1 MGKLEL
7 EDIRPYLQ
15 GVKQKGAETVATCP
29 LCGKPEHLYIKQDGE
44 KLLLH
49 CQKCNASGT
58 ELFKEFRRLGAKHE
72 EPEQINYK
80 TAAPTEDY
88 YHIYRLPN
96 GKEQFRKRRR
106 KWADG
111 HKQFTFEYTDAD
123 GKKQYKMP
131 ADAVILYNLD
141 KLAEATPETTLYVVE
156 GEKCADSMLQHGL
169 LATTSRTGAQKEIKF
184 TPADKAALEK
194 FKLKI
199 IIPDNDEKGA
209 AYAAAFKK
217 YACKILALPDIW
229 EKCPKKGDI
238 ADYFAAGGKV
248 EAITGYEWEQ
258 ELTQSYI
265 DSLDI
270 AALLDQK
277 IFKQLL
283 MQNGADRIKTLAML
297 EQRAH
302 KLRIARRFGQAWKA
316 YQADSATPTNSTE
329 HETSFT
335 GQPLA
340 LACGEWIANDAG
352 IYRLKQQGDIV
363 KKDYA
368 CKMPIMPA
376 AVLRNIETDTE
387 KVQLAFRRTKS
398 QWSKCVFPRSTI
410 SNKNKI
416 IELADKGIFVNSDT
430 SAALVTYLGTCLA
443 NNAETIPIIQSVER
457 LGWVDSIFV
466 PYAEA
471 LALDNDGQ
479 GAELARAVHSKGT
492 LEEWAEYIAPL
503 RKQSLYLQIVLAA
516 AFASVLI
523 SKVKALPFVLHLWG
537 GTGTG
542 KTVAL
547 KVAASVWG
555 NPEKYMLTLN
565 GTTNALM
572 GTAALLH
579 DLPLLADE
587 LQTIKIDTN
596 FQNYDKLIMQLT
608 EGKDRARLTQ
618 QSTLKEQKTWT
629 NCFIFT
635 GEEPITQS
643 NSGGGTKNRVI
654 ELQCK
659 EQIVSKGNAVINFID
674 SHYGSAGRAF
684 IEHIASKP
692 AETLQQE
699 FQDLQSALL
708 NLSGS
713 SAKQCAALALIAL
726 ADAYAD
732 ECIFKDKL
740 QVLDLK
746 QLAGIAKSLAE
757 IDSAERAYRYIMD
770 VIAAKADYLAR
781 RGNHGYYKPAA
792 GDCWGKITEDYIAI
806 NRTRITEELAKQG
819 YSLNSVVD
827 AWKNKGYIMTRSDG
841 RINHTERLDN
851 GTFSAIHLKKYA
863 LGYAGYAQGMHGKK
877 LET

>member
-1 MGKLEL
+1 MGKLTL

-15 GVKQKGAETVATCP
+15 GAKQKGAETAATCP

-44 KLLLH
+44 RLLMH
-49 CQKCNASGT
+49 CHKCNAPGT
-58 ELFKEFRRLGAKHE
+58 DILKEFRRLGAKHE
-72 EPEQINYK
+72 EPEQNYQ
-80 TAAPTEDY
+80 TAKPIEDY

-96 GKEQFRKRRR
+96 GEEQFRKRRR

-141 KLAEATPETTLYVVE
+141 KLAEAAPETPLYVVE

-184 TPADKAALEK
+184 TPADQAALEK

-199 IIPDNDEKGA
+199 IIPDNDEKGL
-209 AYAAAFKK
+209 AYAAAFKE

-265 DSLDI
+265 DSLDV
-270 AALLDQK
+270 AALLDPK

-283 MQNGADRIKTLAML
+283 LQNGTDRIKTLAML
-297 EQRAH
+297 EHRARA
-302 KLRIARRFGQAWKA
+302 LRIARSFRQAWKA
-316 YQADSATPTNSTE
+316 YQADSATPAKSTE
-329 HETSFT
+329 HETCFT

-363 KKDYA
+363 KKEHA

-387 KVQLAFRRTKS
+387 KIKLAFRRAKS
-398 QWSKCVFPRSTI
+398 AWSTCIFPRSTI

-416 IELADKGIFVNSDT
+416 IELADRGILVNSNT
-430 SAALVTYLGTCLA
+430 SAALVTYLGDCLE

-457 LGWVDSIFV
+457 LGWVDGAFV
-466 PYAEA
+466 PYDEA
-471 LALDNDGQ
+471 LTLDNDGQ

-523 SKVKALPFVLHLWG
+523 SKVKTLPFVLHLWG

-587 LQTIKIDTN
+587 LQTIKLDTN
-596 FQNYDKLIMQLT
+596 FQNQTYDKLIMQLT

-618 QSTLKEQKTWT
+618 QSTLKDQKTWN

-659 EQIVSKGNAVINFID
+659 EQIVSNGNAVVNFID

-692 AETLQQE
+692 AETLQQN

-708 NLSGS
+708 SLSGS
-713 SAKQCAALALIAL
+713 SAKQCATLALIAL
-726 ADAYAD
+726 ADAYAA
-732 ECIFKDKL
+732 ECIFKDKQ

-770 VIAAKADYLAR
+770 VIAANADYFTR
-781 RGNHGYYKPAA
+781 KGYKGYYKPATGA
-792 GDCWGKITEDYIAI
+792 CWGKLTADYIAI

-819 YSLNSVVD
+819 YSLNSVTD
-827 AWKNKGYIMTRSDG
+827 AWKNKGYILTRSDG
-841 RINHTERLDN
+841 RITHTERLDS
-851 GTFSAIHLKKYA
+851 GTFSAIHLKNT
-863 LGYAGYAQGMHGKK
+863 L
-877 LET
+877 

>member
-1 MGKLEL
+1 MGKLTL

-15 GVKQKGAETVATCP
+15 GAKQKGAQTVATCP
-29 LCGKPEHLYIKQDGE
+29 LCGKPKHLYIKQDGAT
-44 KLLLH
+44 LVMY
-49 CQKCNASGT
+49 CQKCNARGT
-58 ELFKEFRRLGAKHE
+58 ELFKEFRRLGAKPA
-72 EPEQINYK
+72 EPEQIDYK
-80 TAAPTEDY
+80 TAKPIEDY

-96 GKEQFRKRRR
+96 GEEQFRKRRR

-111 HKQFTFEYTDAD
+111 HKQFTFEHTDAD
-123 GKKQYKMP
+123 GKKQYKKP

-141 KLAEATPETTLYVVE
+141 KLAEAAPETPLYVVE
-156 GEKCADSMLQHGL
+156 GEKCADAMLQHGL
-169 LATTSRTGAQKEIKF
+169 LATTSSTGAQKEIKF

-209 AYAAAFKK
+209 AYAAAFKE

-265 DSLDI
+265 DSLDV
-270 AALLDQK
+270 AALLDLK

-283 MQNGADRIKTLAML
+283 MQNGTDRIKILAML
-297 EQRAH
+297 EQRART
-302 KLRIARRFGQAWKA
+302 LRIARRFGQAWKA
-316 YQADSATPTNSTE
+316 YQANSATPLISTE

-335 GQPLA
+335 GQPLT

-363 KKDYA
+363 KKEYA

-376 AVLRNIETDTE
+376 AVLRNIGTDTE
-387 KVQLAFRRTKS
+387 KVQLAFHRTKS
-398 QWSKCVFPRSTI
+398 QWSKCVFTRSTI

-416 IELADKGIFVNSDT
+416 IELADRGILVTSDT
-430 SAALVTYLGTCLA
+430 SAALVTYLGDCLA

-457 LGWVDSIFV
+457 LGWVDSVFV

-471 LALDNDGQ
+471 LTLDNDGQ

-492 LEEWAEYIAPL
+492 LQEWADYIAPL
-503 RKQSLYLQIVLAA
+503 RKQSLYLHIVLAA

-523 SKVKALPFVLHLWG
+523 SKVKTLPFVLHLWG

-572 GTAALLH
+572 GAAALLH

-587 LQTIKIDTN
+587 LQTIKLDTN
-596 FQNYDKLIMQLT
+596 FQNQTYDKLIMQLT
-608 EGKDRARLTQ
+608 EGKDRARMTQ
-618 QSTLKEQKTWT
+618 QSTLKEQKTWN

-659 EQIVSKGNAVINFID
+659 EQIISNGNAVVNFID

-699 FQDLQSALL
+699 FQALQSALL
-708 NLSGS
+708 ELSSS

-740 QVLDLK
+740 QVLDLQ

-770 VIAAKADYLAR
+770 VIAAHADYFAR
-781 RGNHGYYKPAA
+781 RGEHGYYKPAIGA
-792 GDCWGKITEDYIAI
+792 CWGKITEDYIAI
-806 NRTRITEELAKQG
+806 NRTRITEELSKQG
-819 YSLNSVVD
+819 YSFNSVVD
-827 AWKNKGYIMTRSDG
+827 AWKSKGYIMTRSDG
-841 RINHTERLDN
+841 RWMYTDRLEQ
-851 GTFSAIHLKKYA
+851 GTFSAIHLKNT
-863 LGYAGYAQGMHGKK
+863 L
-877 LET
+877 

>member
-1 MGKLEL
+1 MGKLML

-49 CQKCNASGT
+49 CHKCNAKGT
-58 ELFKEFRRLGAKHE
+58 ELFKEFRRLGAKPQPQE
-72 EPEQINYK
+72 EKPKVDYSKI
-80 TAAPTEDY
+80 APIEDY
-88 YHIYRLPN
+88 YHIYRNPD
-96 GKEQFRKRRR
+96 GSEAYRKHR
-106 KWADG
+106 KKWQDG
-111 HKQFTFEYTDAD
+111 HKAFGFEYIDSD
-123 GKKQYKMP
+123 GCKRYAKP
-131 ADAVILYNLD
+131 DGCNNLYNLD
-141 KLAEATPETTLYVVE
+141 KMADADENTPLYIVE
-156 GEKCADSMLQHGL
+156 GEKCADAMTAQGF
-169 LATTSRTGAQKEIKF
+169 LATTTNTGAQKNLKLSD
-184 TPADKAALEK
+184 TDKQYLEK
-194 FKLKI
+194 FTTKI
-199 IIPDNDEKGA
+199 VIGDNDEKGA
-209 AYAAAFKK
+209 DYAAAFKE
-217 YACKILALPDIW
+217 YACKILTLPDIW

-265 DSLDI
+265 DSLDV

-283 MQNGADRIKTLAML
+283 MQNGADRIKTITML
-297 EQRAH
+297 EKRAQ
-302 KLRIARRFGQAWKA
+302 KLHIARRFGQAWKA

-340 LACGEWIANDAG
+340 LACGDWIANDAG

-376 AVLRNIETDTE
+376 AVLRNIETNTE
-387 KVQLAFRRTKS
+387 KVQLAFHRAKS

-416 IELADKGIFVNSDT
+416 IELADRGILVTSDT
-430 SAALVTYLGTCLA
+430 SAALVTYLGDCLA

-457 LGWVDSIFV
+457 LGWVDGVFV
-466 PYAEA
+466 PYNEA
-471 LALDNDGQ
+471 LTLDNDGQ

-492 LEEWAEYIAPL
+492 LEEWAAYVAPL

-523 SKVKALPFVLHLWG
+523 AKVGALPFVLHLWG

-547 KVAASVWG
+547 KVAASIWG

-579 DLPLLADE
+579 NLPLLADE

-618 QSTLKEQKTWT
+618 QSTLKEQKTWN

-659 EQIVSKGNAVINFID
+659 EQIISNGNAVVNFID

-770 VIAAKADYLAR
+770 VIAENANYFAR
-781 RGNHGYYKPAA
+781 RGEHGYYKAA
-792 GDCWGKITEDYIAI
+792 YGACWGKITDDYIAI

-851 GTFSAIHLKKYA
+851 GAFSAIHLKNT
-863 LGYAGYAQGMHGKK
+863 L
-877 LET
+877 

>member
-29 LCGKPEHLYIKQDGE
+29 LCGKPEHLYIKQKGAT
-44 KLLLH
+44 LVMY
-49 CQKCNASGT
+49 CQKCNARGP

-72 EPEQINYK
+72 EPEQIDYK
-80 TAAPTEDY
+80 TAKPIEDY

-96 GKEQFRKRRR
+96 GEVQFRKRRR

-111 HKQFTFEYTDAD
+111 HKQFSFEYTDAD

-141 KLAEATPETTLYVVE
+141 KLAEAAPETPLYVVE
-156 GEKCADSMLQHGL
+156 GEKCADAMTKQGL

-209 AYAAAFKK
+209 AYAAAFKE

-265 DSLDI
+265 DSLDV
-270 AALLDQK
+270 AALLDPK

-283 MQNGADRIKTLAML
+283 MQNGTDRIKTIAML
-297 EQRAH
+297 EQRART
-302 KLRIARRFGQAWKA
+302 LRIARRFGQAWKA
-316 YQADSATPTNSTE
+316 YQADSATPANSTE

-352 IYRLKQQGDIV
+352 IYRLKQQGDAT
-363 KKDYA
+363 KHDYA

-387 KVQLAFRRTKS
+387 KVQLAFRQAQST
-398 QWSKCVFPRSTI
+398 WSKCVFPRSTI

-416 IELADKGIFVNSDT
+416 IELADRGILVNSNT
-430 SAALVTYLGTCLA
+430 SAALVTYLDACLA

-457 LGWVDSIFV
+457 LGWVNSVFV
-466 PYAEA
+466 PYDEA
-471 LALDNDGQ
+471 LTLDNDGQ

-587 LQTIKIDTN
+587 LQTIKFDTN
-596 FQNYDKLIMQLT
+596 FQNQTYDKLIMQLT

-618 QSTLKEQKTWT
+618 QSTLKEQKTWN

-659 EQIVSKGNAVINFID
+659 EQIISNGNAVVNFID

-692 AETLQQE
+692 SETLQQE
-699 FQDLQSALL
+699 FQELQSALL

-732 ECIFKDKL
+732 ECIFKDSR
-740 QVLDLK
+740 QVLDLQ

-770 VIAAKADYLAR
+770 VIAANADYFAR
-781 RGNHGYYKPAA
+781 RGKHGYYKPAA
-792 GDCWGKITEDYIAI
+792 GACWGKLTADYIAI
-806 NRTRITEELAKQG
+806 NRTRIAEELAKQG

-827 AWKNKGYIMTRSDG
+827 AWKNKGYIITRSDG

-851 GTFSAIHLKKYA
+851 GTFSAIHLKNT
-863 LGYAGYAQGMHGKK
+863 L
-877 LET
+877 

>member
-29 LCGKPEHLYIKQDGE
+29 LCGKRDHLYIKQKGAT
-44 KLLLH
+44 LVMY
-49 CQKCNASGT
+49 CQKCNARGT

-72 EPEQINYK
+72 EPEQIDYK
-80 TAAPTEDY
+80 TAKPIEDY

-96 GKEQFRKRRR
+96 GEEQFRKRRR

-111 HKQFTFEYTDAD
+111 HKQFTFECTGAD

-141 KLAEATPETTLYVVE
+141 KLAEAAPETPLYVVE
-156 GEKCADSMLQHGL
+156 GEKCADAMTKQGL

-209 AYAAAFKK
+209 AYAAAFKE

-265 DSLDI
+265 DSLDT

-297 EQRAH
+297 EHRART
-302 KLRIARRFGQAWKA
+302 LRIARRFGQAWKA

-329 HETSFT
+329 HETCFT

-363 KKDYA
+363 KKEYA
-368 CKMPIMPA
+368 CRMPIMPA

-387 KVQLAFRRTKS
+387 KVQLAFRREKS
-398 QWSKCVFPRSTI
+398 QWSKCIFPRSTI

-416 IELADKGIFVNSDT
+416 IELADRGIFVTSDT
-430 SAALVTYLGTCLA
+430 AAALVTYLGDCLS

-457 LGWVDSIFV
+457 LGWVDSVFV

-471 LALDNDGQ
+471 LTLDNDGQ

-523 SKVKALPFVLHLWG
+523 SKVKTLPFVLHLWG

-547 KVAASVWG
+547 KVAASIWG

-596 FQNYDKLIMQLT
+596 FQNQTYDKIIMQLT
-608 EGKDRARLTQ
+608 EGKDKARLTQ
-618 QSTLKEQKTWT
+618 QSTLKEQKTWN

-659 EQIVSKGNAVINFID
+659 EQIISNGNAVVNFID
-674 SHYGSAGRAF
+674 SHYGNAGRAF
-684 IEHIASKP
+684 IEHIASQP
-692 AETLQQE
+692 AETLQKD
-699 FQDLQSALL
+699 FQDLQRALL
-708 NLSGS
+708 GLSGS
-713 SAKQCAALALIAL
+713 SDKQCAALALIAL

-732 ECIFKDKL
+732 ECIFKDSR
-740 QVLDLK
+740 QVLDLQ

-770 VIAAKADYLAR
+770 VIAANGDYFAR
-781 RGNHGYYKPAA
+781 RGEQGYYKPATGA
-792 GDCWGKITEDYIAI
+792 CWGKLTADYIAI

-819 YSLNSVVD
+819 YSLNSVTD
-827 AWKNKGYIMTRSDG
+827 TWKSKGYIITRSDG

-851 GTFSAIHLKKYA
+851 GTFSAIRLKNT
-863 LGYAGYAQGMHGKK
+863 L
-877 LET
+877 

>member
-29 LCGKPEHLYIKQDGE
+29 LCGKPEHLYIKQKGAT
-44 KLLLH
+44 LVMY
-49 CQKCNASGT
+49 CQKCNARGT

-72 EPEQINYK
+72 EPEQINYQ
-80 TAAPTEDY
+80 TAKPIEDY

-96 GKEQFRKRRR
+96 GEEQFRKRRR

-111 HKQFTFEYTDAD
+111 HKQFTFEHTDAD

-131 ADAVILYNLD
+131 ADAVILYNID
-141 KLAEATPETTLYVVE
+141 KLAEAAPETPLYVVE
-156 GEKCADSMLQHGL
+156 GEKCADAMLQHGL
-169 LATTSRTGAQKEIKF
+169 LATTSRTGAQEKINF

-209 AYAAAFKK
+209 AYAAAFKE

-229 EKCPKKGDI
+229 DKCPKKGDI

-258 ELTQSYI
+258 EFTQSYI
-265 DSLDI
+265 DSLDV
-270 AALLDQK
+270 AALLDPK

-316 YQADSATPTNSTE
+316 YQAACATPVNSTE
-329 HETSFT
+329 HETCFT

-340 LACGEWIANDAG
+340 LACGEWIANDTG

-363 KKDYA
+363 KKEYA
-368 CKMPIMPA
+368 CRMPIMPA

-387 KVQLAFRRTKS
+387 KIQIAFRREKS
-398 QWSKCVFPRSTI
+398 QWSNCIFPRSTI

-416 IELADKGIFVNSDT
+416 IELADRGVFVTSDT
-430 SAALVTYLGTCLA
+430 ATALVTYLGDCLA
-443 NNAETIPIIQSVER
+443 NNAEIIPIIQSVGR
-457 LGWVDSIFV
+457 LGWVDSVFV

-471 LALDNDGQ
+471 LTLDNDGQ

-503 RKQSLYLQIVLAA
+503 RQNLYMRLILAA
-516 AFASVLI
+516 SFASVL
-523 SKVKALPFVLHLWG
+523 VERVAALPFVLHLWG

-572 GTAALLH
+572 GAAALLH

-587 LQTIKIDTN
+587 LQTIKLDTN
-596 FQNYDKLIMQLT
+596 FQNQTYDKLIMQLT
-608 EGKDRARLTQ
+608 EGKDRARMTQ
-618 QSTLKEQKTWT
+618 QSTLKEQKTWS

-659 EQIVSKGNAVINFID
+659 EQIVSNGNAVVNFID
-674 SHYGSAGRAF
+674 SHYGNAGRAL

-692 AETLQQE
+692 AEKLQRD

-708 NLSGS
+708 ELSGS
-713 SAKQCAALALIAL
+713 SVKQCAALALIAL

-732 ECIFKDKL
+732 ECIFKDKR

-770 VIAAKADYLAR
+770 VIAANGDYFAR
-781 RGNHGYYKPAA
+781 KTQNSDGKECYYKPATGA
-792 GDCWGKITEDYIAI
+792 CWGKITADYIAI

-819 YSLNSVVD
+819 YSLNSVTD
-827 AWKNKGYIMTRSDG
+827 TWKNKGYIMARSDG
-841 RINHTERLDN
+841 RWIHREHINAES
-851 GTFSAIHLKKYA
+851 FSSIHFKKV
-863 LGYAGYAQGMHGKK
+863 L
-877 LET
+877 

>member
-15 GVKQKGAETVATCP
+15 GAKQKGAETVATCP
-29 LCGKPEHLYIKQDGE
+29 LCGKPGHLYIKQDGE

-49 CQKCNASGT
+49 CHKCNAKGT

-72 EPEQINYK
+72 EPEQIDYK
-80 TAAPTEDY
+80 TAKPIEDY

-96 GKEQFRKRRR
+96 GEEQFRKRRR

-123 GKKQYKMP
+123 GKKQYKKP

-141 KLAEATPETTLYVVE
+141 KLAEAAPETPLYVVE
-156 GEKCADSMLQHGL
+156 GEKCADAMLQHGL
-169 LATTSRTGAQKEIKF
+169 LATTSSTGAQKEIKF

-209 AYAAAFKK
+209 DYAAAFKE

-248 EAITGYEWEQ
+248 EAITGYEWDQ

-265 DSLDI
+265 ESLDV
-270 AALLDQK
+270 AALLDPK
-277 IFKQLL
+277 IFKRLL
-283 MQNGADRIKTLAML
+283 LQIGADRIKTLAML
-297 EQRAH
+297 EHRART
-302 KLRIARRFGQAWKA
+302 LRIARSFRQAWKA
-316 YQADSATPTNSTE
+316 YQADSATPANSTE

-352 IYRLKQQGDIV
+352 IYRLKQQGDAI
-363 KKDYA
+363 KHDYA
-368 CKMPIMPA
+368 CKMPVMPA

-387 KVQLAFRRTKS
+387 KIQLAFRRAKS
-398 QWSKCVFPRSTI
+398 SWSKCVFPRSTI

-416 IELADKGIFVNSDT
+416 IELADRGILVNSNT
-430 SAALVTYLGTCLA
+430 AAALVTYLGDCLA

-457 LGWVDSIFV
+457 LGWVDGVFV

-471 LALDNDGQ
+471 LTLDNDGQ

-523 SKVKALPFVLHLWG
+523 SKVKTLPFVLHLWG

-587 LQTIKIDTN
+587 LQTIKLDTN
-596 FQNYDKLIMQLT
+596 FQNQTYDKLIMQLT

-659 EQIVSKGNAVINFID
+659 EQIVSISKCNAVVNFID
-674 SHYGSAGRAF
+674 FHYGNAGRAF

-699 FQDLQSALL
+699 FQELQSALL
-708 NLSGS
+708 ELSGS

-732 ECIFKDKL
+732 ECIFKDRL
-740 QVLDLK
+740 QALGLQ

-757 IDSAERAYRYIMD
+757 IDSAERAYFYIMD
-770 VIAAKADYLAR
+770 VIAANTDYFAR
-781 RGNHGYYKPAA
+781 KGKQGYYKPAMGA
-792 GDCWGKITEDYIAI
+792 CWGKLTADYIAI
-806 NRTRITEELAKQG
+806 NRTRIAEELSKQG
-819 YSLNSVVD
+819 YSFNSVVD
-827 AWKNKGYIMTRSDG
+827 AWKSKGYILTRSDG

-851 GTFSAIHLKKYA
+851 GTFSAIHLKNT
-863 LGYAGYAQGMHGKK
+863 L
-877 LET
+877 

>member
-1 MGKLEL
+1 MGKLTL

-15 GVKQKGAETVATCP
+15 GVKQKGAESVATCP
-29 LCGKPEHLYIKQDGE
+29 LCGKPGHLYIKQDGE
-44 KLLLH
+44 KLLLY
-49 CQKCNASGT
+49 CQKCNAKGT
-58 ELFKEFRRLGAKHE
+58 ELLREFRRLGAKHE

-88 YHIYRLPN
+88 YHIYRNPD
-96 GKEQFRKRRR
+96 GSEAYRKRRK
-106 KWADG
+106 KWQDG
-111 HKQFTFEYTDAD
+111 HKAFGFEYIDSD
-123 GKKQYKMP
+123 GRKRYAKP
-131 ADAVILYNLD
+131 DSCNNLYNLD
-141 KLAEATPETTLYVVE
+141 KLADAAPETPLYIVE
-156 GEKCADSMLQHGL
+156 GEKCADAMTAQGF
-169 LATTSRTGAQKEIKF
+169 LATTTNTGAQKNLKLSD
-184 TPADKAALEK
+184 TDKQYLEK
-194 FKLKI
+194 FTTKI
-199 IIPDNDEKGA
+199 VIGDNDEKGA
-209 AYAAAFKK
+209 DYVNAWQGAKVLP
-217 YACKILALPDIW
+217 LADIW
-229 EKCPKKGDI
+229 PECPRKGDV
-238 ADYFAAGGKV
+238 ADYFEAGGKV

-265 DSLDI
+265 DSLDV

-283 MQNGADRIKTLAML
+283 MQNGADRIKTITML
-297 EQRAH
+297 EKRAQ
-302 KLRIARRFGQAWKA
+302 KLHIARRFGQAWKA
-316 YQADSATPTNSTE
+316 YQANSATTAKSTGN
-329 HETSFT
+329 ETSFT

-352 IYRLKQQGDIV
+352 IYRLKQQGDMV

-416 IELADKGIFVNSDT
+416 IELADRGIFVTSDT
-430 SAALVTYLGTCLA
+430 AAALVTYLGACLA
-443 NNAETIPIIQSVER
+443 NNAEIIPIIQSVER
-457 LGWVDSIFV
+457 LGWVDGVFV
-466 PYAEA
+466 PYDEA
-471 LALDNDGQ
+471 LTLDNDGQ

-492 LEEWAEYIAPL
+492 LEEWAAYVAPL

-572 GTAALLH
+572 GTSALLH

-618 QSTLKEQKTWT
+618 QSTLKEQKTWN

-659 EQIVSKGNAVINFID
+659 EQIISNGNAVVNFID

-699 FQDLQSALL
+699 FQTLQSALL
-708 NLSGS
+708 QISNS

-770 VIAAKADYLAR
+770 VIAENADYFAR
-781 RGNHGYYKPAA
+781 RGNHGYYKPATGA
-792 GDCWGKITEDYIAI
+792 CWGKLTADYIAI
-806 NRTRITEELAKQG
+806 NRTRIAEELSKQG

-851 GTFSAIHLKKYA
+851 GAFSAIHLKNT
-863 LGYAGYAQGMHGKK
+863 L
-877 LET
+877 

>member
-15 GVKQKGAETVATCP
+15 GAKQKGSHITATCP
-29 LCGKPEHLYIKQDGE
+29 LCGKAGHLHIDE
-44 KLLLH
+44 KNGTLLVY
-49 CQKCNASGT
+49 CQKCNAPGT
-58 ELFKEFRRLGAKHE
+58 DILREFRRLGAKPA
-72 EPEQINYK
+72 EPEPVDYK
-80 TAAPTEDY
+80 MTKPIEDY

-96 GKEQFRKRRR
+96 GEEQFRKRRR

-111 HKQFTFEYTDAD
+111 HKQFTFECTGAD

-141 KLAEATPETTLYVVE
+141 KLAEAAPETPLYVVE
-156 GEKCADSMLQHGL
+156 GEKCADALTKQGL

-209 AYAAAFKK
+209 AYAAAFKE

-265 DSLDI
+265 DSLDV
-270 AALLDQK
+270 AALLDLK

-297 EQRAH
+297 EHRART
-302 KLRIARRFGQAWKA
+302 LRIARSFRQAWKA
-316 YQADSATPTNSTE
+316 YQSDSATPAKSTE
-329 HETSFT
+329 HETCFT

-352 IYRLKQQGDIV
+352 IYRLKQQGDMV
-363 KKDYA
+363 KKEYA
-368 CKMPIMPA
+368 CRMPIMPA

-387 KVQLAFRRTKS
+387 KIQLAFRRAKS
-398 QWSKCVFPRSTI
+398 AWSTCIFPRSTI

-416 IELADKGIFVNSDT
+416 IELADRGVFVTSDT
-430 SAALVTYLGTCLA
+430 ATALVTYLGDCLA

-457 LGWVDSIFV
+457 LGWVDGAFV
-466 PYAEA
+466 PYDEA
-471 LALDNDGQ
+471 LTLDNDGQ
-479 GAELARAVHSKGT
+479 GAELAKAVHSKGT

-503 RKQSLYLQIVLAA
+503 RKQSLYLQIVLAT

-523 SKVKALPFVLHLWG
+523 SKVKTLPFVLHLWG

-587 LQTIKIDTN
+587 LQTIKLDTN
-596 FQNYDKLIMQLT
+596 FQNYDKIIMQLT

-618 QSTLKEQKTWT
+618 QSTLKEQKTWN

-654 ELQCK
+654 EMQCK
-659 EQIVSKGNAVINFID
+659 EQIISNGNAVVNFID
-674 SHYGSAGRAF
+674 SHYGNAGRAF

-692 AETLQQE
+692 AETLQKD
-699 FQDLQSALL
+699 FQDLQRALL
-708 NLSGS
+708 GLSGS
-713 SAKQCAALALIAL
+713 SDKQCAALALIAL

-732 ECIFKDKL
+732 ECIFKDSR
-740 QVLDLK
+740 QVLDLQ

-770 VIAAKADYLAR
+770 VIAANGDYFAR
-781 RGNHGYYKPAA
+781 KTQNSDGKECYYKPATGA
-792 GDCWGKITEDYIAI
+792 CWGKITDNYIAI
-806 NRTRITEELAKQG
+806 NKTRITEELSKQG

-827 AWKNKGYIMTRSDG
+827 AWKNKGYIMARVDG
-841 RINHTERLDN
+841 RWIHREHINAES
-851 GTFSAIHLKKYA
+851 FSSIHFKKV
-863 LGYAGYAQGMHGKK
+863 L
-877 LET
+877 

>member
-1 MGKLEL
+1 MGKLTL

-29 LCGKPEHLYIKQDGE
+29 LCGKPEHLYIKQKGE
-44 KLLLH
+44 TLVLY
-49 CQKCNASGT
+49 CQKCNARGT

-72 EPEQINYK
+72 EPEQINYN

-141 KLAEATPETTLYVVE
+141 KLAEAAPETPLYVVE
-156 GEKCADSMLQHGL
+156 GEKCADAMTKHGL
-169 LATTSRTGAQKEIKF
+169 LATTSRTGAQQQIKF
-184 TPADKAALEK
+184 TATDKAALEK

-209 AYAAAFKK
+209 AYAAAFKE

-248 EAITGYEWEQ
+248 EAITGYEWAQ

-265 DSLDI
+265 DSLDV
-270 AALLDQK
+270 ATLFDPK

-283 MQNGADRIKTLAML
+283 MQNGTDRIKTLAML
-297 EQRAH
+297 EHRART
-302 KLRIARRFGQAWKA
+302 LRIARKFSQAWKA
-316 YQADSATPTNSTE
+316 YQADSATPANNTE

-340 LACGEWIANDAG
+340 LMCGDWIANDAG

-387 KVQLAFRRTKS
+387 KVQLAFRRAQS
-398 QWSKCVFPRSTI
+398 SWSKCIFPRSTI

-416 IELADKGIFVNSDT
+416 IELADRGIFVTSDT
-430 SAALVTYLGTCLA
+430 AAALVTYLGACLA
-443 NNAETIPIIQSVER
+443 NNAESIDVITSIGR
-457 LGWVDSIFV
+457 LGWVDSVFV

-471 LALDNDGQ
+471 LTLDNDGQ

-492 LEEWAEYIAPL
+492 LQEWAEYIAPL

-587 LQTIKIDTN
+587 LQTIKLDTN
-596 FQNYDKLIMQLT
+596 FQNQTYDKLIMQLT
-608 EGKDRARLTQ
+608 EGKDKSRLTQ
-618 QSTLKEQKTWT
+618 QSTLKEQKTWN

-659 EQIVSKGNAVINFID
+659 KQIVANGNAVVNFID

-692 AETLQQE
+692 AKTLQQE
-699 FQDLQSALL
+699 FQTLQSALL
-708 NLSGS
+708 SLSGS

-726 ADAYAD
+726 ADACAA
-732 ECIFKDKL
+732 ECIFKDSR
-740 QVLDLK
+740 QVLDLQ

-770 VIAAKADYLAR
+770 VIAANADYFAR
-781 RGNHGYYKPAA
+781 RGKHGYYKPAA
-792 GDCWGKITEDYIAI
+792 GACWGKLTADYIAI
-806 NRTRITEELAKQG
+806 NRTRIAEELAKQG
-819 YSLNSVVD
+819 YSLNSVAD

-851 GTFSAIHLKKYA
+851 GIFSAIHLKNT
-863 LGYAGYAQGMHGKK
+863 L
-877 LET
+877 

>member
-1 MGKLEL
+1 MGKLTL
-7 EDIRPYLQ
+7 EDIKPYLQ

-49 CQKCNASGT
+49 CHKCNAKGT

-141 KLAEATPETTLYVVE
+141 KLAEAAPETPLYVVE
-156 GEKCADSMLQHGL
+156 GEKCADAMLQHGL

-209 AYAAAFKK
+209 AYAAAFKE

-283 MQNGADRIKTLAML
+283 MQNGADRIKTLAIL

-302 KLRIARRFGQAWKA
+302 KLRIARKFGQAWKA

-398 QWSKCVFPRSTI
+398 QWSKCIFPRSTI

-416 IELADKGIFVNSDT
+416 IELADRGIFVTSDT
-430 SAALVTYLGTCLA
+430 AAALVTYLGACLA
-443 NNAETIPIIQSVER
+443 NNAEIIPIIQSVER
-457 LGWVDSIFV
+457 LGWVDDVFV

-471 LALDNDGQ
+471 LTLDNDGQ
-479 GAELARAVHSKGT
+479 SAELARAVHSKGT
-492 LEEWAEYIAPL
+492 LEEWADYIAPL

-523 SKVKALPFVLHLWG
+523 SKVKTLPFVLHLWG

-547 KVAASVWG
+547 KVAASIWG

-587 LQTIKIDTN
+587 LQTIKLDTN

-618 QSTLKEQKTWT
+618 QSTLKEQKTWN

-659 EQIVSKGNAVINFID
+659 EQIVSNGNAVVNFID

-692 AETLQQE
+692 AKTLQQE

-757 IDSAERAYRYIMD
+757 IDSAERAYFYIMN
-770 VIAAKADYLAR
+770 VIAANTDYFAR
-781 RGNHGYYKPAA
+781 KGNHGYYKPAIGA
-792 GDCWGKITEDYIAI
+792 CWGKLTADYIAI
-806 NRTRITEELAKQG
+806 NRTRIAEELSKQG
-819 YSLNSVVD
+819 YSFNSVVD
-827 AWKNKGYIMTRSDG
+827 AWKNKGYILTRSDG

-851 GTFSAIHLKKYA
+851 GTFSAIHLKNT
-863 LGYAGYAQGMHGKK
+863 L
-877 LET
+877 

>member
-29 LCGKPEHLYIKQDGE
+29 LCGKPEHLYIKQKGAT
-44 KLLLH
+44 LVMY
-49 CQKCNASGT
+49 CQKCNARGT
-58 ELFKEFRRLGAKHE
+58 ELFKEFRRLGAKHK
-72 EPEQINYK
+72 EPEQIDYK
-80 TAAPTEDY
+80 TAKPIEDY

-96 GKEQFRKRRR
+96 GEEQFRKRRR

-111 HKQFTFEYTDAD
+111 HKQFTFEHTDAD

-141 KLAEATPETTLYVVE
+141 KLAEAAPEETPLYVVE
-156 GEKCADSMLQHGL
+156 GEKCVDAMTKHGL

-209 AYAAAFKK
+209 TYAAAFKE

-265 DSLDI
+265 DSLDV
-270 AALLDQK
+270 AALLDPK

-283 MQNGADRIKTLAML
+283 MQNGTGRIKTLTML
-297 EQRAH
+297 EHRART
-302 KLRIARRFGQAWKA
+302 LRIARRFGQAWKA

-387 KVQLAFRRTKS
+387 KIKLAFRRAKS
-398 QWSKCVFPRSTI
+398 SWSTCIFPRSTI

-416 IELADKGIFVNSDT
+416 IELADRGIFVTSDT
-430 SAALVTYLGTCLA
+430 AAALVTYLGTCLA
-443 NNAETIPIIQSVER
+443 NNAESIAVITSIGR
-457 LGWVDSIFV
+457 LGWADGAFI
-466 PYAEA
+466 PYDEA
-471 LALDNDGQ
+471 LTLDNDGQ

-523 SKVKALPFVLHLWG
+523 SKVKTLPFVLHLWG

-587 LQTIKIDTN
+587 LQTIKLDTN

-608 EGKDRARLTQ
+608 EGKDKARLTQ
-618 QSTLKEQKTWT
+618 QSTLKEQKTWN

-659 EQIVSKGNAVINFID
+659 EQIISNGNAVVNFID
-674 SHYGSAGRAF
+674 SHYGNAGRAF

-692 AETLQQE
+692 AETLQQD
-699 FQDLQSALL
+699 FQDLQRALL

-732 ECIFKDKL
+732 ECIFKDKR
-740 QVLDLK
+740 QVLELQ

-770 VIAAKADYLAR
+770 VIAAYGDYLAR
-781 RGNHGYYKPAA
+781 KGNHGYYKPAA
-792 GDCWGKITEDYIAI
+792 GACWGKITKDYIAI
-806 NRTRITEELAKQG
+806 NRTRIAEELSKQG
-819 YSLNSVVD
+819 YSFNSVVD
-827 AWKNKGYIMTRSDG
+827 AWKSKGYILTRSDG
-841 RINHTERLDN
+841 RINHTERLYN
-851 GTFSAIHLKKYA
+851 GTFSAIHLKNT
-863 LGYAGYAQGMHGKK
+863 L
-877 LET
+877 

>member
-29 LCGKPEHLYIKQDGE
+29 LCGKPEHLYIKQKGAT
-44 KLLLH
+44 LVMY
-49 CQKCNASGT
+49 CQKCNAKGT

-72 EPEQINYK
+72 EPEQIDYK
-80 TAAPTEDY
+80 TAKPIEDY

-96 GKEQFRKRRR
+96 GEEQFRKRRR
-106 KWADG
+106 KWTDG

-123 GKKQYKMP
+123 GKKQYKKP

-141 KLAEATPETTLYVVE
+141 KLAEAAPETPLYVVE
-156 GEKCADSMLQHGL
+156 GEKCVDAMTKQGL
-169 LATTSRTGAQKEIKF
+169 LATTSSTGAQPKIKF

-209 AYAAAFKK
+209 AYAAAFKE

-265 DSLDI
+265 DSLDV
-270 AALLDQK
+270 AALLDLK

-297 EQRAH
+297 EHRART
-302 KLRIARRFGQAWKA
+302 LRIARSFRQAWKA
-316 YQADSATPTNSTE
+316 YQADSATPANSTE
-329 HETSFT
+329 HETCFT

-352 IYRLKQQGDIV
+352 IYRLKQQGDMV
-363 KKDYA
+363 KKEYA
-368 CKMPIMPA
+368 CRMPIMPA

-387 KVQLAFRRTKS
+387 KVQLAFRREKS
-398 QWSKCVFPRSTI
+398 QWSKCIFPRSTI

-416 IELADKGIFVNSDT
+416 IELADRGIFVTSDT
-430 SAALVTYLGTCLA
+430 AAALVTYLGTCLA
-443 NNAETIPIIQSVER
+443 NNAETIPIIQSVGR
-457 LGWVDSIFV
+457 LGWVDSVFV

-471 LALDNDGQ
+471 LTLDNDGQ

-503 RKQSLYLQIVLAA
+503 RKQSLYLHIVLAA

-587 LQTIKIDTN
+587 LQTIKLYTN
-596 FQNYDKLIMQLT
+596 FQNQTYDKLIMQLT

-618 QSTLKEQKTWT
+618 QSTLKEQKTWN

-659 EQIVSKGNAVINFID
+659 EQIISNGNAVVNFID

-692 AETLQQE
+692 AETLQQD
-699 FQDLQSALL
+699 FQYLQNALL
-708 NLSGS
+708 ELSGS

-732 ECIFKDKL
+732 ECIFKDKRRVLEL
-740 QVLDLK
+740 Q

-770 VIAAKADYLAR
+770 VIAANGDYFAR
-781 RGNHGYYKPAA
+781 KTQNSDGKECYYKPAA
-792 GDCWGKITEDYIAI
+792 GACWGKITNDYIAI
-806 NRTRITEELAKQG
+806 NRTRITEELSKQG

-827 AWKNKGYIMTRSDG
+827 AWKKQGYIMARADG
-841 RINHTERLDN
+841 RWTHTETIN
-851 GTFSAIHLKKYA
+851 KEHFSSIHLKNA
-863 LGYAGYAQGMHGKK
+863 
-877 LET
+877 

>member
-1 MGKLEL
+1 M
-7 EDIRPYLQ
+7 
-15 GVKQKGAETVATCP
+15 
-29 LCGKPEHLYIKQDGE
+29 
-44 KLLLH
+44 
-49 CQKCNASGT
+49 
-58 ELFKEFRRLGAKHE
+58 
-72 EPEQINYK
+72 
-80 TAAPTEDY
+80 
-88 YHIYRLPN
+88 
-96 GKEQFRKRRR
+96 
-106 KWADG
+106 
-111 HKQFTFEYTDAD
+111 
-123 GKKQYKMP
+123 
-131 ADAVILYNLD
+131 
-141 KLAEATPETTLYVVE
+141 
-156 GEKCADSMLQHGL
+156 
-169 LATTSRTGAQKEIKF
+169 
-184 TPADKAALEK
+184 
-194 FKLKI
+194 
-199 IIPDNDEKGA
+199 
-209 AYAAAFKK
+209 
-217 YACKILALPDIW
+217 PDIW

-265 DSLDI
+265 DSLDV
-270 AALLDQK
+270 AALLDPK

-283 MQNGADRIKTLAML
+283 MQNGTDRIKTLAML
-297 EQRAH
+297 EHRART
-302 KLRIARRFGQAWKA
+302 LRIARIFGQAWKA
-316 YQADSATPTNSTE
+316 YQADSATPTNNTE

-363 KKDYA
+363 KKEYA
-368 CKMPIMPA
+368 CKMPIIPA
-376 AVLRNIETDTE
+376 AVLRNIETNTE
-387 KVQLAFRRTKS
+387 KIQLAYRRTKS
-398 QWSKCVFPRSTI
+398 TWSKCVFPRSTI

-416 IELADKGIFVNSDT
+416 IELADFGIAVTSDT
-430 SAALVTYLGTCLA
+430 AAALVTYLGTCLA
-443 NNAETIPIIQSVER
+443 DNAETIPIIQSVVR
-457 LGWVDSIFV
+457 LGWVDGVFV
-466 PYAEA
+466 PYDEA
-471 LALDNDGQ
+471 LTLDNDGQ

-516 AFASVLI
+516 AFSSVLI
-523 SKVKALPFVLHLWG
+523 SKVKTLPFVLHLWG

-547 KVAASVWG
+547 KVAASIWG

-587 LQTIKIDTN
+587 LQTIKLDTN
-596 FQNYDKLIMQLT
+596 FQNQTYDKLIMQLT

-618 QSTLKEQKTWT
+618 QSTLKEQKTWN

-659 EQIVSKGNAVINFID
+659 EQIISNGNAVVNFID
-674 SHYGSAGRAF
+674 SHYGNAGRAF

-692 AETLQQE
+692 GETLQQE
-699 FQDLQSALL
+699 FQDLQRALL
-708 NLSGS
+708 EISGS

-732 ECIFKDKL
+732 ECIFKDKQ

-781 RGNHGYYKPAA
+781 RGKHGYYKPAA
-792 GDCWGKITEDYIAI
+792 GDCWGKITNNYIAI

-819 YSLNSVVD
+819 YSLNSVAD
-827 AWKNKGYIMTRSDG
+827 AWKSKGYILIRSDG

-851 GTFSAIHLKKYA
+851 GTFSAIHLKNT
-863 LGYAGYAQGMHGKK
+863 L
-877 LET
+877 

>member
-1 MGKLEL
+1 MGKLML

-49 CQKCNASGT
+49 CHKCNAKGT
-58 ELFKEFRRLGAKHE
+58 ELFKEFRRLGAKPQPQE
-72 EPEQINYK
+72 EKPKVDYSKI
-80 TAAPTEDY
+80 APIEDY
-88 YHIYRLPN
+88 YHIYRNPD
-96 GKEQFRKRRR
+96 GSEAYRKHR
-106 KWADG
+106 KKWQDG
-111 HKQFTFEYTDAD
+111 HKAFGFEYIDSD
-123 GKKQYKMP
+123 GRKRYAKP
-131 ADAVILYNLD
+131 DSCNNLYNLD
-141 KLAEATPETTLYVVE
+141 KLADAAPETPLYIVE
-156 GEKCADSMLQHGL
+156 GEKCADAMTAQGF
-169 LATTSRTGAQKEIKF
+169 LATTTNTGAQKNLKLSD
-184 TPADKAALEK
+184 TDKQYLEK
-194 FKLKI
+194 FTTKI
-199 IIPDNDEKGA
+199 VIGDNDEKGA
-209 AYAAAFKK
+209 DYAAAFKE
-217 YACKILALPDIW
+217 YACKILTLPDIW

-265 DSLDI
+265 DSLDV

-283 MQNGADRIKTLAML
+283 MQNGADRIKTITML
-297 EQRAH
+297 EKRAQ
-302 KLRIARRFGQAWKA
+302 KLHIARRFGQAWKA

-340 LACGEWIANDAG
+340 LACGDWIANDAG

-376 AVLRNIETDTE
+376 AVLRNIETNTE
-387 KVQLAFRRTKS
+387 KVQLAFHRAKS

-416 IELADKGIFVNSDT
+416 IELADRGILVTSDT
-430 SAALVTYLGTCLA
+430 SAALVTYLGDCLA

-457 LGWVDSIFV
+457 LGWVDGVFV
-466 PYAEA
+466 PYNEA
-471 LALDNDGQ
+471 LTLDNDGQ

-492 LEEWAEYIAPL
+492 LEEWAAYVAPL

-523 SKVKALPFVLHLWG
+523 AKVGALPFVLHLWG

-547 KVAASVWG
+547 KVAASIWG

-579 DLPLLADE
+579 NLPLLADE

-618 QSTLKEQKTWT
+618 QSTLKEQKTWN

-659 EQIVSKGNAVINFID
+659 EQIISNGNAVVNFID

-770 VIAAKADYLAR
+770 VIAENANYFAR
-781 RGNHGYYKPAA
+781 RGEHGYYKAA
-792 GDCWGKITEDYIAI
+792 YGACWGKITDDYIAI

-851 GTFSAIHLKKYA
+851 GAFSAIHLKNT
-863 LGYAGYAQGMHGKK
+863 L
-877 LET
+877 

>member
-1 MGKLEL
+1 MGKLTL
-7 EDIRPYLQ
+7 EDIKPYLQ

-29 LCGKPEHLYIKQDGE
+29 LCGKRDHLYIKQDGAT
-44 KLLLH
+44 LVMY
-49 CQKCNASGT
+49 CQKCNAKGT
-58 ELFKEFRRLGAKHE
+58 ELFNEFRRLGAKHE
-72 EPEQINYK
+72 EPEQINYQTTK
-80 TAAPTEDY
+80 PIEDY

-96 GKEQFRKRRR
+96 GEEQFRKRRR
-106 KWADG
+106 KWTDG
-111 HKQFTFEYTDAD
+111 HKQFTFEHTDAD
-123 GKKQYKMP
+123 GKKQYEMP

-141 KLAEATPETTLYVVE
+141 KLAEAAPETPLYVVE
-156 GEKCADSMLQHGL
+156 GEKCADAMAGQGL
-169 LATTSRTGAQKEIKF
+169 LATTSRTGAQKEINF

-209 AYAAAFKK
+209 DYAAAFKE

-248 EAITGYEWEQ
+248 EAITGYEWAP

-265 DSLDI
+265 DSLDV
-270 AALLDQK
+270 AALLDPK

-283 MQNGADRIKTLAML
+283 LQNGTDRIKTLAML
-297 EQRAH
+297 EHRART
-302 KLRIARRFGQAWKA
+302 LRIARKFGQAWKA
-316 YQADSATPTNSTE
+316 YQADSVTPANSTE

-387 KVQLAFRRTKS
+387 KVQLAFRQAQS
-398 QWSKCVFPRSTI
+398 SWSKCVFPRSTI

-416 IELADKGIFVNSDT
+416 IELADRGILVNSNT
-430 SAALVTYLGTCLA
+430 AAALVTYLGDCLA

-457 LGWVDSIFV
+457 LGWVDSVFV

-471 LALDNDGQ
+471 LTLDNDGQ

-492 LEEWAEYIAPL
+492 LEEWAAYVAPL
-503 RKQSLYLQIVLAA
+503 RQNLYMRLILAA
-516 AFASVLI
+516 SFASVLI

-579 DLPLLADE
+579 NLPLLADE
-587 LQTIKIDTN
+587 LQTIKLDTN

-618 QSTLKEQKTWT
+618 QSTLKEQKTWN

-659 EQIVSKGNAVINFID
+659 EQIISNGNAVVNFID

-699 FQDLQSALL
+699 FQALFSALL
-708 NLSGS
+708 QISNS

-732 ECIFKDKL
+732 ECIFKDSM
-740 QVLDLK
+740 QVLELQ

-770 VIAAKADYLAR
+770 VIAANGDYFAR
-781 RGNHGYYKPAA
+781 KTQNSDGKECYYKPAA
-792 GDCWGKITEDYIAI
+792 GACWGKITNDYIAI
-806 NRTRITEELAKQG
+806 NRTRITEELSKQG

-827 AWKNKGYIMTRSDG
+827 AWKKQGYIMARADG
-841 RINHTERLDN
+841 RWTHTETIN
-851 GTFSAIHLKKYA
+851 KEHFSSIHLKNA
-863 LGYAGYAQGMHGKK
+863 
-877 LET
+877 

>member
-44 KLLLH
+44 RLLMH
-49 CQKCNASGT
+49 CHKCNAKGT

-72 EPEQINYK
+72 EPEQINYN
-80 TAAPTEDY
+80 TAAPIEDY

-96 GKEQFRKRRR
+96 GEEQFRKRRR

-111 HKQFTFEYTDAD
+111 HKQFTFEHTDAD
-123 GKKQYKMP
+123 GKKQYKKP
-131 ADAVILYNLD
+131 ANAVILYNLD
-141 KLAEATPETTLYVVE
+141 KLAEAAPETPLYVVE

-169 LATTSRTGAQKEIKF
+169 LATTSRTGAQQQIKF
-184 TPADKAALEK
+184 TDTDKAALKK
-194 FKLKI
+194 FKSKI
-199 IIPDNDEKGA
+199 IIPDNDEKGTT
-209 AYAAAFKK
+209 YAAAFKE

-258 ELTQSYI
+258 ELTQNYI
-265 DSLDI
+265 DSLDV

-283 MQNGADRIKTLAML
+283 MQNGADRIKTQAML
-297 EQRAH
+297 EHRART
-302 KLRIARRFGQAWKA
+302 LRIARKFGQAWKA
-316 YQADSATPTNSTE
+316 YQADSATPTNNTE

-340 LACGEWIANDAG
+340 LACGEWIANDSG
-352 IYRLKQQGDIV
+352 IYRLKQQGDMV
-363 KKDYA
+363 KKEYA

-387 KVQLAFRRTKS
+387 KIQIAYRRTKS
-398 QWSKCVFPRSTI
+398 TWSKCIFPRSTI

-416 IELADKGIFVNSDT
+416 IELADRGIFVTSDT
-430 SAALVTYLGTCLA
+430 AAALVTYLGTCLA

-457 LGWVDSIFV
+457 LGWVDSVFV

-471 LALDNDGQ
+471 LTLDNDGQ
-479 GAELARAVHSKGT
+479 GAEIARAVHSKGT
-492 LEEWAEYIAPL
+492 LQEWAEYIAPL

-516 AFASVLI
+516 AFSSVLI
-523 SKVKALPFVLHLWG
+523 SKVKTLPFVLHLWG

-547 KVAASVWG
+547 KVAASIWG

-587 LQTIKIDTN
+587 LQTIKLDTN
-596 FQNYDKLIMQLT
+596 FQNQTYDKLIMQLT

-618 QSTLKEQKTWT
+618 QSTLKEQKTWN

-659 EQIVSKGNAVINFID
+659 EQIISNGNAVVNFID
-674 SHYGSAGRAF
+674 SHYGNAGRAF

-692 AETLQQE
+692 AKTLQQE
-699 FQDLQSALL
+699 FQTLQSALL
-708 NLSGS
+708 QISNS

-732 ECIFKDKL
+732 ECIFKDKR
-740 QVLDLK
+740 QVLELQ

-770 VIAAKADYLAR
+770 VIAANADYFAR
-781 RGNHGYYKPAA
+781 RGKHGYYKPAA
-792 GDCWGKITEDYIAI
+792 GACWGKLTADYIAI
-806 NRTRITEELAKQG
+806 NRTRIAEELSKQG
-819 YSLNSVVD
+819 YSLNSTD

-841 RINHTERLDN
+841 RINYTERLDN
-851 GTFSAIHLKKYA
+851 GIFSAIHLKNT
-863 LGYAGYAQGMHGKK
+863 L
-877 LET
+877 

>member
-15 GVKQKGAETVATCP
+15 GAKQKDAETVATCP
-29 LCGKPEHLYIKQDGE
+29 LCGKRDHLYIKQDGE

-49 CQKCNASGT
+49 CHKCNAKGT

-72 EPEQINYK
+72 EPEQIDYK
-80 TAAPTEDY
+80 TAKPIEDY

-96 GKEQFRKRRR
+96 GEEQFRKRRR

-111 HKQFTFEYTDAD
+111 HKQFTFEHTDAD

-131 ADAVILYNLD
+131 ADALILYNLD
-141 KLAEATPETTLYVVE
+141 KLAEAAPETPLYVVE
-156 GEKCADSMLQHGL
+156 GEKCADAMTKHGL

-209 AYAAAFKK
+209 AYAAAFKE
-217 YACKILALPDIW
+217 YACKVLALPDIW

-238 ADYFAAGGKV
+238 ADYFKAGGKV

-265 DSLDI
+265 DNLDV
-270 AALLDQK
+270 AALLDPK

-297 EQRAH
+297 EHRART
-302 KLRIARRFGQAWKA
+302 LRIARRFLQAWKA
-316 YQADSATPTNSTE
+316 YQSDSATPTNSTE
-329 HETSFT
+329 HETCFT

-368 CKMPIMPA
+368 CKMPVMPA

-387 KVQLAFRRTKS
+387 KIQLAFRRTKS
-398 QWSKCVFPRSTI
+398 SWSKCVFPRSTI

-416 IELADKGIFVNSDT
+416 IELADRGILVNSNT
-430 SAALVTYLGTCLA
+430 AAALVTYLGDCLA

-457 LGWVDSIFV
+457 LGWVDSVFV

-471 LALDNDGQ
+471 LTLDNDGQ
-479 GAELARAVHSKGT
+479 GAELARAIHSKGT
-492 LEEWAEYIAPL
+492 LEEWADYIAPL

-572 GTAALLH
+572 GAAALLH

-587 LQTIKIDTN
+587 LQTIKLDTN
-596 FQNYDKLIMQLT
+596 FQNQTYDKLIMQLT
-608 EGKDRARLTQ
+608 EGKDRARMTQ
-618 QSTLKEQKTWT
+618 QSTLKEQKTWN

-659 EQIVSKGNAVINFID
+659 EQIISNGNAVVNFID
-674 SHYGSAGRAF
+674 SHYGNAGRAL

-708 NLSGS
+708 ELSGS

-732 ECIFKDKL
+732 ECIFKDSR
-740 QVLDLK
+740 QVLDLQ

-757 IDSAERAYRYIMD
+757 IDSAERAYCYIMD
-770 VIAAKADYLAR
+770 VIAANADYFAR
-781 RGNHGYYKPAA
+781 RGKQGYYKPATGA
-792 GDCWGKITEDYIAI
+792 CWGKLTADYIAI
-806 NRTRITEELAKQG
+806 NRTRIAEELTKQG
-819 YSLNSVVD
+819 YSLNSVTD

-841 RINHTERLDN
+841 RVNHTERLDN
-851 GTFSAIHLKKYA
+851 GTFSAIHLKNT
-863 LGYAGYAQGMHGKK
+863 L
-877 LET
+877 

>member
-15 GVKQKGAETVATCP
+15 GVKQKGAQTVATCP

-44 KLLLH
+44 RLLIH
-49 CQKCNASGT
+49 CHKCNAKGA

-72 EPEQINYK
+72 EPEQINYQ
-80 TAAPTEDY
+80 TAKPIEDY

-96 GKEQFRKRRR
+96 GEEQFRKRRR

-111 HKQFTFEYTDAD
+111 HKQFTFEHTDAD

-141 KLAEATPETTLYVVE
+141 KLAEAAPETPLYVVE

-209 AYAAAFKK
+209 AYAAAFKE

-265 DSLDI
+265 DSLDV
-270 AALLDQK
+270 AALLDPK

-283 MQNGADRIKTLAML
+283 LQNGTDRIKTLAML
-297 EQRAH
+297 EHRARA
-302 KLRIARRFGQAWKA
+302 LRIARSFRQAWKA
-316 YQADSATPTNSTE
+316 YQSDSATPAKSTE
-329 HETSFT
+329 HETCFT

-387 KVQLAFRRTKS
+387 KIQIAFRREKS
-398 QWSKCVFPRSTI
+398 QWSNCIFPRSTI

-416 IELADKGIFVNSDT
+416 IELADRGISVNSNT
-430 SAALVTYLGTCLA
+430 AAALVTYLGDCLS

-457 LGWVDSIFV
+457 LGWVDSVFV

-471 LALDNDGQ
+471 LTLDNDGQ

-523 SKVKALPFVLHLWG
+523 SKVKTLPFVLHLWG

-587 LQTIKIDTN
+587 LQTIKLDTN
-596 FQNYDKLIMQLT
+596 FQNQTYDKLIMQLT

-618 QSTLKEQKTWT
+618 QSTLKEQRTWS

-659 EQIVSKGNAVINFID
+659 EQIISNGNAVVNFID

-692 AETLQQE
+692 AETLQKD
-699 FQDLQSALL
+699 FQDLQHTLL

-732 ECIFKDKL
+732 ECIFKDRL
-740 QVLDLK
+740 QVLELQ

-770 VIAAKADYLAR
+770 VIAANTDYFAR
-781 RGNHGYYKPAA
+781 RGEHGYYKPAA
-792 GDCWGKITEDYIAI
+792 GACWGKITADYIAI

-819 YSLNSVVD
+819 YSLNSVTD
-827 AWKNKGYIMTRSDG
+827 TWKNKGYILTRADG
-841 RINHTERLDN
+841 RWMHTDRLEK
-851 GTFSAIHLKKYA
+851 GTFSAIHLKNT
-863 LGYAGYAQGMHGKK
+863 L
-877 LET
+877 

>member
-1 MGKLEL
+1 MEGRMGKLTL

-15 GVKQKGAETVATCP
+15 GAKQKGAETVATCP
-29 LCGKPEHLYIKQDGE
+29 LCGKPEHLYIKQKGAT
-44 KLLLH
+44 LVMY
-49 CQKCNASGT
+49 CQKCNARGT

-80 TAAPTEDY
+80 TTAPTEDY

-123 GKKQYKMP
+123 GKKQYKKP

-141 KLAEATPETTLYVVE
+141 KLAEAAPETPLYVVE
-156 GEKCADSMLQHGL
+156 GEKCADAMTKHGL
-169 LATTSRTGAQKEIKF
+169 LATTSRTGAQEEIKF

-194 FKLKI
+194 FKSKV

-209 AYAAAFKK
+209 AYAAAFKE

-248 EAITGYEWEQ
+248 EAITGYEWAQ

-265 DSLDI
+265 ESLDV
-270 AALLDQK
+270 AALLDPK

-283 MQNGADRIKTLAML
+283 MQNGTDRIKTLAML
-297 EQRAH
+297 EHRARTLH
-302 KLRIARRFGQAWKA
+302 MARRFGQAWKA
-316 YQADSATPTNSTE
+316 YQADSATPTNNTE

-363 KKDYA
+363 KQDYA

-387 KVQLAFRRTKS
+387 KVQLAYRRTKS
-398 QWSKCVFPRSTI
+398 TWSKCIFPRSTI

-416 IELADKGIFVNSDT
+416 IELADRGIFVTSDT
-430 SAALVTYLGTCLA
+430 AAALVTYLGTCLA

-457 LGWVDSIFV
+457 LGWVDSVFV

-471 LALDNDGQ
+471 LTLDNDGQ
-479 GAELARAVHSKGT
+479 GAEIARAVHSKGT
-492 LEEWAEYIAPL
+492 LQEWAEYIAPL

-516 AFASVLI
+516 AFSSVLI
-523 SKVKALPFVLHLWG
+523 SKVKTLPFVLHLWG

-547 KVAASVWG
+547 KVAASIWG

-587 LQTIKIDTN
+587 LQTIKLDTN

-608 EGKDRARLTQ
+608 EGKDRARLSQ
-618 QSTLKEQKTWT
+618 QSTLKEQKSWN

-659 EQIVSKGNAVINFID
+659 EQIISVSKCNAVVHFID
-674 SHYGSAGRAF
+674 SHYGNAGRAF

-692 AETLQQE
+692 GETLQQE
-699 FQDLQSALL
+699 FQDLQRALL
-708 NLSGS
+708 SLSGS

-732 ECIFKDKL
+732 ECIFKDKR

-781 RGNHGYYKPAA
+781 RGKHGYYKPAA

-827 AWKNKGYIMTRSDG
+827 AWKSKGYIMARSDG
-841 RINHTERLDN
+841 RWMYTDRLDN
-851 GTFSAIHLKKYA
+851 GTFSAIHLKNT
-863 LGYAGYAQGMHGKK
+863 L
-877 LET
+877 

>member
-15 GVKQKGAETVATCP
+15 GAKQKGAKTVATCP
-29 LCGKPEHLYIKQDGE
+29 LCGKPGHLYIEQKGE
-44 KLLLH
+44 RLLIYCH
-49 CQKCNASGT
+49 KCNAKGA

-72 EPEQINYK
+72 EPEQINYQ
-80 TAAPTEDY
+80 TAKPIEDY

-96 GKEQFRKRRR
+96 GEEQFRKRRR

-111 HKQFTFEYTDAD
+111 HKQFTFEHTDAD

-141 KLAEATPETTLYVVE
+141 KLAEAAPETPLYVVE

-209 AYAAAFKK
+209 AYAAAFKE

-248 EAITGYEWEQ
+248 EAIAGYEWEQ

-265 DSLDI
+265 DSLDT

-297 EQRAH
+297 EQRAQ

-316 YQADSATPTNSTE
+316 YQADSATPANSTE
-329 HETSFT
+329 HETCFT

-387 KVQLAFRRTKS
+387 KIQIAFRREKS
-398 QWSKCVFPRSTI
+398 HWSNCIFPRSTI

-416 IELADKGIFVNSDT
+416 IELADRGISVNSNT
-430 SAALVTYLGTCLA
+430 AAALVTYLGDCLA

-457 LGWVDSIFV
+457 LGWVDSVFV

-471 LALDNDGQ
+471 LTLDNDGQ

-523 SKVKALPFVLHLWG
+523 SKVKTLPFVLHLWG

-596 FQNYDKLIMQLT
+596 FQNNYDKLIMQLT

-618 QSTLKEQKTWT
+618 QSTLKEQKTWN

-659 EQIVSKGNAVINFID
+659 EQIVSNGNAVVNFID
-674 SHYGSAGRAF
+674 SHYGNAGRAF

-692 AETLQQE
+692 AETLQQD
-699 FQDLQSALL
+699 FQDLQRALL

-732 ECIFKDKL
+732 ECIFKDRL

-746 QLAGIAKSLAE
+746 HLSGIAKSLAE
-757 IDSAERAYRYIMD
+757 IDSAERAYFYIMD
-770 VIAAKADYLAR
+770 VIAANTDYFAR
-781 RGNHGYYKPAA
+781 KGYKGYYKTAIGA
-792 GDCWGKITEDYIAI
+792 CWGKLTADYIAI
-806 NRTRITEELAKQG
+806 NRTRIAEELSKQG

-827 AWKNKGYIMTRSDG
+827 AWKNKGYILTRSDG
-841 RINHTERLDN
+841 RINYTERLDN
-851 GTFSAIHLKKYA
+851 GTFSAIHLKNT
-863 LGYAGYAQGMHGKK
+863 L
-877 LET
+877 

>member
-1 MGKLEL
+1 MGKLML

-29 LCGKPEHLYIKQDGE
+29 LCGKPEHLYIKQKGAT
-44 KLLLH
+44 LVMY
-49 CQKCNASGT
+49 CQKCNARGT
-58 ELFKEFRRLGAKHE
+58 ELFKEFRRLGAKPQPQE
-72 EPEQINYK
+72 EKPKVDYSKI
-80 TAAPTEDY
+80 TPVEDY
-88 YHIYRLPN
+88 YHIYRNPD
-96 GKEQFRKRRR
+96 GSEAYRKHR
-106 KWADG
+106 KKWQDG
-111 HKQFTFEYTDAD
+111 HKAFGFEYIDSD
-123 GKKQYKMP
+123 GRKRYAKP
-131 ADAVILYNLD
+131 DGCNNLYNLD
-141 KLAEATPETTLYVVE
+141 KMADADENTPLYIVE
-156 GEKCADSMLQHGL
+156 GEKCADAMTAQGF
-169 LATTSRTGAQKEIKF
+169 LATTTNTGAQKNLKLSD
-184 TPADKAALEK
+184 TDKQYLEK
-194 FKLKI
+194 FTTKI
-199 IIPDNDEKGA
+199 VIGDNDEKGA
-209 AYAAAFKK
+209 AYAAAFKE

-297 EQRAH
+297 KQRAN
-302 KLRIARRFGQAWKA
+302 KLRIARIFGQAWKA

-387 KVQLAFRRTKS
+387 KVQLAFHRAKS

-416 IELADKGIFVNSDT
+416 IELADRGILVTSDT
-430 SAALVTYLGTCLA
+430 AAALVTYLGACLA
-443 NNAETIPIIQSVER
+443 NNAEIIPIIQSVER
-457 LGWVDSIFV
+457 LGWVDGVFV
-466 PYAEA
+466 PYDEA
-471 LALDNDGQ
+471 LTLDNDGQ

-492 LEEWAEYIAPL
+492 LEEWAAYVAPL
-503 RKQSLYLQIVLAA
+503 RKQSFYLQIVLAA

-523 SKVKALPFVLHLWG
+523 AKVGALPFVLHLWG

-547 KVAASVWG
+547 KVAASIWG

-579 DLPLLADE
+579 NLPLLADE

-596 FQNYDKLIMQLT
+596 FQNYDKLIMQIT

-618 QSTLKEQKTWT
+618 QSTLKEQKTWN

-659 EQIVSKGNAVINFID
+659 EQIISNGNAVVNFID

-699 FQDLQSALL
+699 FQDLQNALL

-770 VIAAKADYLAR
+770 VIAENANYFAR
-781 RGNHGYYKPAA
+781 RGEHGYYKAA
-792 GDCWGKITEDYIAI
+792 YGACWGKITDDYIAI

-827 AWKNKGYIMTRSDG
+827 TWKSKGYIMTRSDG
-841 RINHTERLDN
+841 RWMYTDRLDS
-851 GTFSAIHLKKYA
+851 GTFSAIHLKNT
-863 LGYAGYAQGMHGKK
+863 L
-877 LET
+877 

>member
-1 MGKLEL
+1 MGNLEL

-29 LCGKPEHLYIKQDGE
+29 LCGKPKHLYIKQDGE
-44 KLLLH
+44 RLLMH
-49 CQKCNASGT
+49 CHKCNAKGT

-72 EPEQINYK
+72 EPEQINYQ
-80 TAAPTEDY
+80 TAKPIEDY

-96 GKEQFRKRRR
+96 GEEQFRKRRR

-111 HKQFTFEYTDAD
+111 HKQFTFEHTDAD

-141 KLAEATPETTLYVVE
+141 KLAEAAPETPLYVVE
-156 GEKCADSMLQHGL
+156 GEKCADAMLQHGL
-169 LATTSRTGAQKEIKF
+169 LATTSRTGAQEKINF

-209 AYAAAFKK
+209 AYAAAFKE

-248 EAITGYEWEQ
+248 EAIEGYEWDQ
-258 ELTQSYI
+258 ELTQSII
-265 DSLDI
+265 DNLDV
-270 AALLDQK
+270 AALLDPK

-297 EQRAH
+297 EHRART
-302 KLRIARRFGQAWKA
+302 LRIARRFLQAWKA
-316 YQADSATPTNSTE
+316 YQADSATPANSTE
-329 HETSFT
+329 HETCFT
-335 GQPLA
+335 GQPLS

-387 KVQLAFRRTKS
+387 KIQIAFRREKS
-398 QWSKCVFPRSTI
+398 QWSNCIFPRSTI

-416 IELADKGIFVNSDT
+416 IELADRGVFVTSDT
-430 SAALVTYLGTCLA
+430 ATALVTYLGTCLA
-443 NNAETIPIIQSVER
+443 NNAETIPIIQSVGR
-457 LGWVDSIFV
+457 LGWVDSVFV

-471 LALDNDGQ
+471 LTLDNAEQ

-523 SKVKALPFVLHLWG
+523 SKVKTLPFVLHLWG

-587 LQTIKIDTN
+587 LQTIKLDTN
-596 FQNYDKLIMQLT
+596 FQNQTYDKLIMQLT
-608 EGKDRARLTQ
+608 EGKDKARLTQ
-618 QSTLKEQKTWT
+618 QSTLKDQKTWN

-659 EQIVSKGNAVINFID
+659 EQIISNGNAVVNFID
-674 SHYGSAGRAF
+674 SHYGNAGRAL

-692 AETLQQE
+692 AETLQQD
-699 FQDLQSALL
+699 FQDLQRALL
-708 NLSGS
+708 DLSGS

-732 ECIFKDKL
+732 ECIFKDKRQALEL
-740 QVLDLK
+740 Q

-770 VIAAKADYLAR
+770 VIAANADYFAR
-781 RGNHGYYKPAA
+781 RDKHEYYKPATGA
-792 GDCWGKITEDYIAI
+792 CLGKLTADYIAI
-806 NRTRITEELAKQG
+806 NRTRIAEELAKQG

-827 AWKNKGYIMTRSDG
+827 AWKNKGYILTRADG
-841 RINHTERLDN
+841 RWMHTDRLEK
-851 GTFSAIHLKKYA
+851 GTFSAIHLKNT
-863 LGYAGYAQGMHGKK
+863 L
-877 LET
+877 

>member
-1 MGKLEL
+1 MGKLTL

-15 GVKQKGAETVATCP
+15 GAKQKGAETVATCP
-29 LCGKPEHLYIKQDGE
+29 LCGKPEHLYIKQDRE

-123 GKKQYKMP
+123 GKKQYKKP

-141 KLAEATPETTLYVVE
+141 KLAEAAPETTLYVVE
-156 GEKCADSMLQHGL
+156 GEKCADAMLQHGL
-169 LATTSRTGAQKEIKF
+169 LATTSSTGAQKEIKF

-194 FKLKI
+194 FKLKV

-209 AYAAAFKK
+209 AYAAAFKE

-229 EKCPKKGDI
+229 QKCPKKGDV

-258 ELTQSYI
+258 ELTQNYI
-265 DSLDI
+265 DSLDV

-283 MQNGADRIKTLAML
+283 MQNGADRIKTQAML
-297 EQRAH
+297 EHRART
-302 KLRIARRFGQAWKA
+302 LRIARKFGQAWKA
-316 YQADSATPTNSTE
+316 YQADSATPTNNTE

-340 LACGEWIANDAG
+340 LACGDWIANDAG
-352 IYRLKQQGDIV
+352 IYRLKQQGDMV
-363 KKDYA
+363 KKEYA
-368 CKMPIMPA
+368 CKMPIIPA
-376 AVLRNIETDTE
+376 AVLRNIETNTE
-387 KVQLAFRRTKS
+387 KIQLAYRRTKS
-398 QWSKCVFPRSTI
+398 TWSKCVFPRSTI

-416 IELADKGIFVNSDT
+416 IELADFGIAVTSDT
-430 SAALVTYLGTCLA
+430 AAALVTYLGTCLVD
-443 NNAETIPIIQSVER
+443 NAERIPIIQSVVR
-457 LGWVDSIFV
+457 LGWVDGVFV
-466 PYAEA
+466 PYDEA
-471 LALDNDGQ
+471 LTLDNDGQ

-516 AFASVLI
+516 AFSSVLI
-523 SKVKALPFVLHLWG
+523 SKVKTLPFVLHLWG

-547 KVAASVWG
+547 KVAASIWG

-587 LQTIKIDTN
+587 LQTIKLDTN
-596 FQNYDKLIMQLT
+596 FQNQTYDKLIMQLT

-618 QSTLKEQKTWT
+618 QSTLKEQKSWN

-659 EQIVSKGNAVINFID
+659 EQIISNGNAVVNFID
-674 SHYGSAGRAF
+674 SHYGNAGRAF

-692 AETLQQE
+692 GETLQQE
-699 FQDLQSALL
+699 FQDLQRALL
-708 NLSGS
+708 SLSGS

-726 ADAYAD
+726 ADAYAA
-732 ECIFKDKL
+732 ECIFKDKQ
-740 QVLDLK
+740 QVLELQ

-770 VIAAKADYLAR
+770 VVAANGDYFAR
-781 RGNHGYYKPAA
+781 KTQNSDGKECYYKPAYGA
-792 GDCWGKITEDYIAI
+792 CWGKITDNYIAI
-806 NRTRITEELAKQG
+806 NKTRITEELSKQG

-827 AWKNKGYIMTRSDG
+827 AWKNKGYIMARADG
-841 RINHTERLDN
+841 RWTHTETIN
-851 GTFSAIHLKKYA
+851 KEYFSSIHLKNA
-863 LGYAGYAQGMHGKK
+863 
-877 LET
+877 

>member
-1 MGKLEL
+1 MGKLTL

-15 GVKQKGAETVATCP
+15 GAKQKGAETAATCP

-44 KLLLH
+44 RLLMH
-49 CQKCNASGT
+49 CHKCNAPGT
-58 ELFKEFRRLGAKHE
+58 DILKEFRRLGAKHE
-72 EPEQINYK
+72 EPEQNYQ
-80 TAAPTEDY
+80 TAKPIEDY

-96 GKEQFRKRRR
+96 GEEQFRKRRR

-123 GKKQYKMP
+123 GKKQYKKP

-141 KLAEATPETTLYVVE
+141 KLAEAAPETPLYVVE
-156 GEKCADSMLQHGL
+156 GEKCADAMTDQGL
-169 LATTSRTGAQKEIKF
+169 LATTSSTGAQPKIKF

-209 AYAAAFKK
+209 VYAAAFKE

-265 DSLDI
+265 DSLDV
-270 AALLDQK
+270 AALLDPK

-283 MQNGADRIKTLAML
+283 MQNGTDRIKTLAML

-316 YQADSATPTNSTE
+316 YQSDSATPANSTE
-329 HETSFT
+329 HETCFT

-363 KKDYA
+363 KKEYA
-368 CKMPIMPA
+368 CRMPIMPA

-387 KVQLAFRRTKS
+387 KVQLAFRREKS
-398 QWSKCVFPRSTI
+398 SWSKCIFPRSTI

-416 IELADKGIFVNSDT
+416 IELADRGIFVTSDT
-430 SAALVTYLGTCLA
+430 AAALVTYLGDCLA
-443 NNAETIPIIQSVER
+443 NNAESIAVITSIGR
-457 LGWVDSIFV
+457 LGWVDSVFV

-471 LALDNDGQ
+471 LTLDNDEQ

-587 LQTIKIDTN
+587 LQTIKLDTN
-596 FQNYDKLIMQLT
+596 FQNQTYDKLIMQLT

-618 QSTLKEQKTWT
+618 QSTLKEQKTWN

-659 EQIVSKGNAVINFID
+659 EQIIKNGNAVVNFID

-699 FQDLQSALL
+699 FQELQSALL
-708 NLSGS
+708 ELSGS

-732 ECIFKDKL
+732 ECIFKDSR
-740 QVLDLK
+740 QVLDLQ

-770 VIAAKADYLAR
+770 VIAAYGDYLAR
-781 RGNHGYYKPAA
+781 RGENGYYKPAA
-792 GDCWGKITEDYIAI
+792 GACWGKITEDYIAI
-806 NRTRITEELAKQG
+806 NRTRIAEELAKQG
-819 YSLNSVVD
+819 YSFNSVVD
-827 AWKNKGYIMTRSDG
+827 AWKSKGYIITRSDG

-851 GTFSAIHLKKYA
+851 GTFSAIRLKNT
-863 LGYAGYAQGMHGKK
+863 L
-877 LET
+877 

>member
-1 MGKLEL
+1 MGKLTL

-15 GVKQKGAETVATCP
+15 GAKQKGAETVATCP
-29 LCGKPEHLYIKQDGE
+29 LCGKAEHLYIKQKGE
-44 KLLLH
+44 TLVLY

-80 TAAPTEDY
+80 TTAPTEDY

-123 GKKQYKMP
+123 GKKQYKKP

-141 KLAEATPETTLYVVE
+141 KLAEAAPETTLYVVE
-156 GEKCADSMLQHGL
+156 GEKCADAMTKQGL
-169 LATTSRTGAQKEIKF
+169 LATTSRTGAQQQIKF
-184 TPADKAALEK
+184 TDTDKAALEK

-209 AYAAAFKK
+209 AYAAAFQE
-217 YACKILALPDIW
+217 YACKILALPDVW
-229 EKCPKKGDI
+229 PKCPKKGDI
-238 ADYFAAGGKV
+238 ADYFAAGGKI
-248 EAITGYEWEQ
+248 EAITGYEWAQ

-265 DSLDI
+265 ESLDV
-270 AALLDQK
+270 AALLDPE

-283 MQNGADRIKTLAML
+283 MQNGTDRIKTLAML
-297 EQRAH
+297 EHRARTLH
-302 KLRIARRFGQAWKA
+302 MARRFGQAWKA
-316 YQADSATPTNSTE
+316 YQADSATPTNNTE

-340 LACGEWIANDAG
+340 LQCGEWIANDAG

-376 AVLRNIETDTE
+376 AVLRNIETNTE
-387 KVQLAFRRTKS
+387 KVQLAFRRAQS
-398 QWSKCVFPRSTI
+398 SWSKCIFPRSTI

-416 IELADKGIFVNSDT
+416 IELADRGILVNSNT
-430 SAALVTYLGTCLA
+430 AAALVTYLGACLA

-457 LGWVDSIFV
+457 LGWVDSVFV

-471 LALDNDGQ
+471 LTLDNDGQ
-479 GAELARAVHSKGT
+479 GAELARAVHSQGT
-492 LEEWAEYIAPL
+492 LQEWAEYIAPL

-523 SKVKALPFVLHLWG
+523 SKVKSLPFVLHLWG

-572 GTAALLH
+572 GTAALLY

-587 LQTIKIDTN
+587 LQTIKLDTN
-596 FQNYDKLIMQLT
+596 FQNQTYDKLIMQLT

-618 QSTLKEQKTWT
+618 QSTLKEQKTWN

-659 EQIVSKGNAVINFID
+659 EQIISNGNAVVNFID

-699 FQDLQSALL
+699 FQTLQSALL
-708 NLSGS
+708 QISNS

-732 ECIFKDKL
+732 ECIFKDKQ
-740 QVLDLK
+740 QVLDLQ

-770 VIAAKADYLAR
+770 VIAANYDYFAR
-781 RGNHGYYKPAA
+781 RGKHGYYKPAA
-792 GDCWGKITEDYIAI
+792 GACWGKLTADYIAI
-806 NRTRITEELAKQG
+806 NRTRIAEELAKQG
-819 YSLNSVVD
+819 YSLNSVAD

-851 GTFSAIHLKKYA
+851 GIFSAIHLKNT
-863 LGYAGYAQGMHGKK
+863 L
-877 LET
+877 

>member
-1 MGKLEL
+1 MGKLTL

-15 GVKQKGAETVATCP
+15 GAKQKGAETAATCP

-44 KLLLH
+44 RLLMH
-49 CQKCNASGT
+49 CHKCNAPGT
-58 ELFKEFRRLGAKHE
+58 DILKEFRRLGAKHE
-72 EPEQINYK
+72 EPEQNYQ
-80 TAAPTEDY
+80 TAKPIEDY

-96 GKEQFRKRRR
+96 GEEQFRKRRR

-111 HKQFTFEYTDAD
+111 HKQFTFEHTDAD

-141 KLAEATPETTLYVVE
+141 KLAEAAPETPLYVVE

-169 LATTSRTGAQKEIKF
+169 LATTSRTGAQEKISF

-209 AYAAAFKK
+209 AYAAAFKE

-248 EAITGYEWEQ
+248 EAIAGYEWEQ

-265 DSLDI
+265 DNLDV
-270 AALLDQK
+270 AALLDPK

-302 KLRIARRFGQAWKA
+302 KLRIARRFGQAWKV
-316 YQADSATPTNSTE
+316 YQADSATPANSTE

-376 AVLRNIETDTE
+376 AVLRNIETGTE
-387 KVQLAFRRTKS
+387 KIQLAFRRTKS

-416 IELADKGIFVNSDT
+416 IELADRGILVNSNT
-430 SAALVTYLGTCLA
+430 AAALVTYLDACLA

-457 LGWVDSIFV
+457 LGWVDGVFV

-471 LALDNDGQ
+471 LTLDNDGQ
-479 GAELARAVHSKGT
+479 GAELARAVRSKGT

-523 SKVKALPFVLHLWG
+523 SKVKTLPFVLHLWG

-587 LQTIKIDTN
+587 LQTIKLDTN
-596 FQNYDKLIMQLT
+596 FQNKTYDKLIMQLT
-608 EGKDRARLTQ
+608 EGKDRARMTQ
-618 QSTLKEQKTWT
+618 QSTLKEQKTWN

-659 EQIVSKGNAVINFID
+659 EQIIKNGNAVVNFID

-692 AETLQQE
+692 AETLQKD
-699 FQDLQSALL
+699 FQDLQRALL

-732 ECIFKDKL
+732 ECIFKDRL

-746 QLAGIAKSLAE
+746 HLSGIAKSLAE
-757 IDSAERAYRYIMD
+757 IDSAERAYFYIMD
-770 VIAAKADYLAR
+770 VIAANTDYFAR
-781 RGNHGYYKPAA
+781 KGYKGYYKTAIGA
-792 GDCWGKITEDYIAI
+792 CWGKLTADYIAI
-806 NRTRITEELAKQG
+806 NRTRIAEELSKQG

-827 AWKNKGYIMTRSDG
+827 AWKNKGYILTRSDG
-841 RINHTERLDN
+841 RINYTERLDN
-851 GTFSAIHLKKYA
+851 GTFSAIHLKNT
-863 LGYAGYAQGMHGKK
+863 L
-877 LET
+877 

>member
-1 MGKLEL
+1 MGKLTL

-15 GVKQKGAETVATCP
+15 GVKQRGDHITATCP
-29 LCGKPEHLYIKQDGE
+29 LCGKAGHLHIDE
-44 KLLLH
+44 KGGTLLLY
-49 CQKCNASGT
+49 CQKCNVPGA

-72 EPEQINYK
+72 EPPQIDYK
-80 TAAPTEDY
+80 TAKPIEDY
-88 YHIYRLPN
+88 YHIYRLPT
-96 GKEQFRKRRR
+96 GAEQFRKRRR

-111 HKQFTFEYTDAD
+111 HKQFTFEYTDAQ
-123 GKKQYKMP
+123 GKKQYKKP
-131 ADAVILYNLD
+131 PDAVILYNLD
-141 KLAEATPETTLYVVE
+141 ALEQADASRPLYIVE
-156 GEKCADSMLQHGL
+156 GEKCADAMLQHGL
-169 LATTSRTGAQKEIKF
+169 LATTSRTGAQGKINF

-209 AYAAAFKK
+209 AYAAAFKE

-248 EAITGYEWEQ
+248 EAIAGYEWEQ

-265 DSLDI
+265 NSLDT
-270 AALLDQK
+270 AALLDSK
-277 IFKQLL
+277 IFRQLL
-283 MQNGADRIKTLAML
+283 LQNGTERIKTLAML

-316 YQADSATPTNSTE
+316 YQADSATPTTSTE
-329 HETSFT
+329 HETNFT
-335 GQPLA
+335 GQPLT

-387 KVQLAFRRTKS
+387 KIQIAFRREKS
-398 QWSKCVFPRSTI
+398 HWSNCIFPRSTI

-416 IELADKGIFVNSDT
+416 IELADRGISVNSNT
-430 SAALVTYLGTCLA
+430 AAALVTYLGDCLA

-457 LGWVDSIFV
+457 LGWVDSVFV

-471 LALDNDGQ
+471 LTLDNDGQ

-523 SKVKALPFVLHLWG
+523 SKVKTLPFVLHLWG

-596 FQNYDKLIMQLT
+596 FQNNYDKLIMQLT

-618 QSTLKEQKTWT
+618 QSTLKEQKTWN

-659 EQIVSKGNAVINFID
+659 EQIVSNGNAVVNFID
-674 SHYGSAGRAF
+674 SHYGNAGRAF

-692 AETLQQE
+692 AETLQQD
-699 FQDLQSALL
+699 FQDLQRALL

-732 ECIFKDKL
+732 ECIFKDRL

-746 QLAGIAKSLAE
+746 HLSGIAKSLAE
-757 IDSAERAYRYIMD
+757 IDSAERAYFYIMD
-770 VIAAKADYLAR
+770 VIAANTDYFAR
-781 RGNHGYYKPAA
+781 KGYKGYYKTAIGA
-792 GDCWGKITEDYIAI
+792 CWGKLTADYIAI
-806 NRTRITEELAKQG
+806 NRTRIAEELSKQG

-827 AWKNKGYIMTRSDG
+827 AWKNKGYILTRSDG
-841 RINHTERLDN
+841 RINYTERLDN
-851 GTFSAIHLKKYA
+851 GTFSAIHLKNT
-863 LGYAGYAQGMHGKK
+863 L
-877 LET
+877 